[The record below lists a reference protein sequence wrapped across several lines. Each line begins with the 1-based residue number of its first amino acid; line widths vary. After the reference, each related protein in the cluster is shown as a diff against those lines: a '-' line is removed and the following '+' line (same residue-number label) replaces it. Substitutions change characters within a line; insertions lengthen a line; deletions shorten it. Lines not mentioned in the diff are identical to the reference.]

1 MSIWEYANPKK
12 FMQTSGVLLPWVT
25 ALAVLAL
32 GVGLLQRQ
40 RRPAAAWKPAVTQP
54 RLAAGDGGAGG
65 DATGPIAKGGN
76 GGAGGAAPLQNGLG
90 QRHVLDAGA

>member
-32 GVGLLQRQ
+32 GVGRNFSSRQ
-40 RRPAAAWKPAVTQP
+40 TPTGSAYRQDHICMCLP
-54 RLAAGDGGAGG
+54 R
-65 DATGPIAKGGN
+65 
-76 GGAGGAAPLQNGLG
+76 
-90 QRHVLDAGA
+90 